1 MMSASGQYVPLEA
14 LTLTDPWGAMYR
26 PLLKSLLQISAVV
39 GQESSIM
46 ISAGSKPLRYRFDTL
61 KSIERPVEDPFEVP
75 RHLESVRDQRSQD
88 KKKGGEEMASK
99 EGGTERREQVGRI
112 TEQVGDAYGARSV
125 KLHGLWGCRQAANLT
140 QRQLASLVGGSQ
152 TTIRSLEALR
162 RGAYPKTIRKLAEA
176 LEVSPVDLISRK

>member
-1 MMSASGQYVPLEA
+1 MAGKESA
-14 LTLTDPWGAMYR
+14 
-26 PLLKSLLQISAVV
+26 
-39 GQESSIM
+39 
-46 ISAGSKPLRYRFDTL
+46 
-61 KSIERPVEDPFEVP
+61 
-75 RHLESVRDQRSQD
+75 
-88 KKKGGEEMASK
+88 
-99 EGGTERREQVGRI
+99 TERREQVGRI

>member
-1 MMSASGQYVPLEA
+1 
-14 LTLTDPWGAMYR
+14 
-26 PLLKSLLQISAVV
+26 LQISAVV
-39 GQESSIM
+39 GQESRII

-75 RHLESVRDQRSQD
+75 RHLVSVRDQRSQD

-99 EGGTERREQVGRI
+99 ESATERREQVGRI
-112 TEQVGDAYGARSV
+112 TEQVGDAYGTRSV

-140 QRQLASLVGGSQ
+140 QRQLATLVGGSQ

-176 LEVSPVDLISRK
+176 LEVSPADLISRK